1 MISKYLL
8 MATFLTTFTQAYTTV
23 CNPLEDSSCSP
34 SDTALTDSP
43 VTLNFTSNAT
53 VSKYF
58 DNYSGTGELNYT
70 DDGLNLTL
78 AKRYDNPSIVSN
90 FYLMFGRIEVIAK
103 PAYGTGIVSTVYL
116 QSDDLDEI
124 DLEWVGTDT
133 THVQS
138 NYYSKGNTTTYDRA
152 EYNSLESDADLFTSV
167 HNYTVDW
174 TNEHVKWYIDGEL
187 VRTLLNTSSQGFPQT
202 PMAIYV
208 GVWAG
213 GDPSNSEG
221 TIEWAGGETDYND
234 APFTMLLQ
242 SMMIENYSTGTS
254 YTYSGT
260 TGDWESIEAVDGEV
274 LGALVDYSDSSS
286 TTTTTSASA
295 SSTATSTTS
304 DATTTTSSSAATT
317 TASSSSS
324 SSSLMV
330 SSVVDASSTT
340 TLLPASSSTQITV
353 SSVTY
358 VAATSSSNSSTSATA
373 TGNSTTLASS
383 TSASSTATVATSTQ
397 ANSGSNIRATGGFS
411 YNGNNK
417 IICAMMVS
425 LVTLLLI

>member
-34 SDTALTDSP
+34 SNTALTDSP

-58 DNYSGTGELNYT
+58 NNYSGTGELTYT

-152 EYNSLESDADLFTSV
+152 EYNSLESNADLFTSV

-234 APFTMLLQ
+234 TPFTMLLQ

-260 TGDWESIEAVDGEV
+260 TGDWESIEAVDGKV

-286 TTTTTSASA
+286 TTTTTTSASA

-304 DATTTTSSSAATT
+304 DATATSSSAATT
-317 TASSSSS
+317 TASTSSSS
-324 SSSLMV
+324 SIMV
-330 SSVVDASSTT
+330 SSVVDASRTT
-340 TLLPASSSTQITV
+340 TLLPASSSTQITL

-358 VAATSSSNSSTSATA
+358 VAATSSSNSSVSATA

-383 TSASSTATVATSTQ
+383 TSASSTATVSTSTQ

-417 IICAMMVS
+417 IICTMMVS
-425 LVTLLLI
+425 LVALLLI